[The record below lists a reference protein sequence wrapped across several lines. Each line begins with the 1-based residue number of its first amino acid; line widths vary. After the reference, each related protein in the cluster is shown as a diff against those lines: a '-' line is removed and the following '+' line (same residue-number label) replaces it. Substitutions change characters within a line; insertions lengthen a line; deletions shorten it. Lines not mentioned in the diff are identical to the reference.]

1 MCGWWLDAKGIEVV
15 AISSRNS
22 EGQAIGFDDAPAA
35 LEVIVLNAVA
45 SDRALAAREETLP
58 VVLREVI
65 IPNTAPGL
73 GGIAHGR
80 VDEERFLFAEPA
92 EIQLSL
98 RGTALKR
105 ELGEDVGKS
114 ARAGNGPGEL
124 LVLNAATAFC
134 NPCRTARRGRAYQQA
149 YTEQADAPDCLHPSL
164 RSLPPRMILHAF
176 AGIMGV
182 SS

>member
-149 YTEQADAPDCLHPSL
+149 YTEQADAPDCLYPSL
-164 RSLPPRMILHAF
+164 RSRPHRMILHAF
-176 AGIMGV
+176 GGMMDI